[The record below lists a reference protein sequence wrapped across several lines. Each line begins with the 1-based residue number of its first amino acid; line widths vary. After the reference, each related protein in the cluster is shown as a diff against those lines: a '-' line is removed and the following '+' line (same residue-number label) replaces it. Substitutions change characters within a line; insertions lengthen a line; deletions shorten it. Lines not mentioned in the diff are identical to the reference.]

1 MENPRSTDLPP
12 AARHASASPAAP
24 STPALASPAP
34 ASPAFLRDA
43 GLGAL
48 LRPEAYDHPVQLPI
62 TLIETHISWVLL
74 TGPYAYKL
82 KRPVDLGFLN
92 FSTAERRRHFCCE
105 ELRLNRRLSPDLYLD
120 VVPLRGPLEQA
131 RFHGDGPVIDHAV
144 RMRQFPQSALL
155 SEVLRRGSTAPATP
169 AGTRL
174 DEQPPDEKPLDQPCF
189 DQQRFD
195 QHPLDQQP
203 LDQHRLDA
211 LIDRLADD
219 LARFHAA
226 APVAPAS
233 GPHGSPLA
241 VREPALANLA
251 TLEQQPLLAADPRSP
266 ERLQRLQR
274 WTEEQARRLAPRFAE
289 RLAGGRVRECHGD
302 LHLGN
307 MLLQGDHIAVFDCLE
322 FSDTLRWVD
331 VISEMAFL
339 VMDLQEHAQPRLAM
353 RLLNR
358 WLEQSGDWAGL
369 ELWSWYACYRALVR
383 AKVAAL
389 GHSPELH
396 RYLALAEQLITPR
409 PTLLAITT
417 GVSGTGKSRHSLA
430 LAERLGWIRLRS
442 DVERKRL
449 FGLWGQPARA
459 ERQGD
464 PYRLEITQELFA
476 ERLPALAARLIRAGF
491 PVVVDATF
499 LRRADRERMAGL
511 AAELAV
517 PFLILEPQAPP
528 PLAREW
534 IRGRL
539 RHGRDP
545 SDATEAVLEQQ
556 LAMAEALTAEERRRT
571 LTIEPDADPD
581 QLAAGVRAWLAA
593 TAPPAPAPPA
603 PASAPEP
610 PRPEPLD
617 PELFGPELLGSESP
631 PAGPPLPAAPPP
643 PAERSG
649 D

>member
-1 MENPRSTDLPP
+1 MEHPP
-12 AARHASASPAAP
+12 SA
-24 STPALASPAP
+24 
-34 ASPAFLRDA
+34 AFLRDA

-92 FSTAERRRHFCCE
+92 FSTPQRRHHFCLE
-105 ELRLNRRLSPDLYLD
+105 ELRLNRRLSPNLYLD
-120 VVPLRGPLEQA
+120 VVALHGPPGQA

-155 SEVLRRGSTAPATP
+155 SELLRRGGPATDC
-169 AGTRL
+169 L
-174 DEQPPDEKPLDQPCF
+174 DE
-189 DQQRFD
+189 R
-195 QHPLDQQP
+195 
-203 LDQHRLDA
+203 RLDA

-219 LARFHAA
+219 LARFHAE

-251 TLEQQPLLAADPRSP
+251 ALEHHPLLAADPASP
-266 ERLQRLQR
+266 ARLERLRL
-274 WTEEQARRLAPRFAE
+274 WTESQARRLEPRFAE
-289 RLAGGRVRECHGD
+289 RLAAGRVRECHGD

-307 MLLQGDHIAVFDCLE
+307 MLLQGDHIAVFDCIE
-322 FSDTLRWVD
+322 FSDILRWVD

-339 VMDLQEHAQPRLAM
+339 VMDLQEHGRPRLAM

-358 WLEQSGDWAGL
+358 WLEQSGDWTGL

-389 GHSPELH
+389 GHSAELH
-396 RYLALAEQLITPR
+396 RYLELAEWLITPR

-449 FGLWGQPARA
+449 FGLWGLPARA

-499 LRRADRERMAGL
+499 LRRLDRERMAAL
-511 AAELAV
+511 ADELAV

-528 PLAREW
+528 PLALER

-545 SDATEAVLEQQ
+545 SDATEAVLQQQ
-556 LAMAEALTAEERRRT
+556 LALAEPPTPQERRHT

-581 QLAAGVRAWLAA
+581 QLAARVRAWWAA
-593 TAPPAPAPPA
+593 NPAPRPPAESPAPGFPAPGFPVPGFPAPP
-603 PASAPEP
+603 SA
-610 PRPEPLD
+610 
-617 PELFGPELLGSESP
+617 G
-631 PAGPPLPAAPPP
+631 
-643 PAERSG
+643 
-649 D
+649 